1 MPRTSNNTAAKIDS
15 EVGARIK
22 MRRKVLGMSQTSLG
36 EKLGVTFQQVQKYE
50 KGMNRVGSSRLQQI
64 AHALGT
70 TPAALFGQV
79 EGDQTTKMVEV
90 QAIEQLVRSSE
101 GFALNVA
108 FVKIRDEQ
116 VRRSIIALVKS
127 LATDQGGD

>member
-1 MPRTSNNTAAKIDS
+1 MPRTSSKTAAKVDS

-64 AHALGT
+64 ACALGT
-70 TPAALFGQV
+70 TPAALFGQF
-79 EGDQTTKMVEV
+79 EGDQATKMVEV

-127 LATDQGGD
+127 LATDRGSD

>member
-1 MPRTSNNTAAKIDS
+1 
-15 EVGARIK
+15 

-64 AHALGT
+64 ACALGT
-70 TPAALFGQV
+70 TPAALFGQF
-79 EGDQTTKMVEV
+79 EGDQATKMVEV

-127 LATDQGGD
+127 LATDRGSD

>member
-127 LATDQGGD
+127 LATDQGGN